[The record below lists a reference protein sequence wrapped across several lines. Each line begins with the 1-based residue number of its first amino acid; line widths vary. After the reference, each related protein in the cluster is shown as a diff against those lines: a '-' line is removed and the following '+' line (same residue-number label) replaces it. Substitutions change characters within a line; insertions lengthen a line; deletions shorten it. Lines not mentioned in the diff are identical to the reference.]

1 MRFWKS
7 RNENSRPES
16 AEKKKRKIEVRDLK
30 PKTDPQGG
38 ASDAK
43 KDDERASGP
52 TGEVDF
58 MKGLRQRSTED

>member
-7 RNENSRPES
+7 RNENSQPES
-16 AEKKKRKIEVRDLK
+16 AEKKKRKVEVRDLK
-30 PKTDPQGG
+30 PKTDPKGG
-38 ASDAK
+38 ATDAK
-43 KDDERASGP
+43 KDDERASER